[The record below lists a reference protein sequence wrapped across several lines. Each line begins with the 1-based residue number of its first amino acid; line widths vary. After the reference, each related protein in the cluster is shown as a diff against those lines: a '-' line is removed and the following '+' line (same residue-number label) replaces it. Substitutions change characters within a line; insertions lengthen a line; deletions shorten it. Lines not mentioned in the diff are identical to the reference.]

1 MLNQQL
7 LVQFEESVPVQLNLV
22 IDRNGKVVKIEQGNL
37 TANLLEGIRRRRS
50 KKRLSGLRVITI
62 SDNQQL
68 TLAQKNL
75 ALRFRLDNLVKVSLK
90 SDSALL
96 VIPKVAEGRLVSLEE
111 INLTIKQAIEFD
123 QLAVVAQLEERL
135 SEVDN
140 YRVKEDRER
149 AILVGKAEEEL
160 EELNGLATT
169 AGVEVVARSLQ
180 KQERKNPAY
189 YIGTGKLEELKG
201 LVFSQQS
208 NLVIFDDELT
218 PAQHSNLEEVLA
230 VQVVDRTELILDIF
244 AQHAHTK
251 EGKIQVELAQLEYL
265 LPRLT
270 GKGKEL
276 SRLGGGIGTRGP
288 GETKLEIDRRKI
300 RKRIHSLK
308 EQLTEVR
315 QNRAVQR
322 QGRKN
327 PLITLVGYT
336 NAGKSTLMNL
346 LTAADVKVEDE
357 LFATLDSTL
366 RQAKLPIGRQV
377 IFSDT
382 VGFIKKLPHQLV
394 AAFQATLE
402 EVQQADLLL
411 HVVDSSQAQLKERMA
426 TVHQVLEE
434 LGVLNKEIVT
444 IFNKSDLV
452 ADDYLELLRQDYP
465 SSVAISA
472 LTGEGKDRLLERISE
487 VIARDMVTVDLEF
500 PYEAGKWIDQLHQN
514 GQVLEE
520 NYVANKIKVTANISK
535 RLAQRLQDYQV

>member
-1 MLNQQL
+1 MLA
-7 LVQFEESVPVQLNLV
+7 QFEEAVSAQLNLV
-22 IDRNGKVVKIEQGNL
+22 IDRTGKVVKIEQGDL
-37 TANLLEGIRRRRS
+37 TAELLSGIRRRKS
-50 KKRLSGLRVITI
+50 KKRLSGLRVISI
-62 SDNQQL
+62 SNSQQL
-68 TLAQKNL
+68 TFAQENL
-75 ALRFRLDNLVKVSLK
+75 VLKFRLDNLVKVSLK
-90 SDSALL
+90 SDSVVLIL
-96 VIPKVAEGRLVSLEE
+96 PKITGGRLVETEE
-111 INLTIKQAIEFD
+111 RKLTIKQAIRFD
-123 QLAVVAQLEERL
+123 QAVAVSRLEEKL
-135 SEVDN
+135 TELDN
-140 YRVKEDRER
+140 YRVEKDRER
-149 AILVGKAEEEL
+149 AILVGKDEEDL
-160 EELNGLATT
+160 EELKGLATT
-169 AGVEVVARSLQ
+169 AGVKVVARRLQ
-180 KQERKNPAY
+180 KQERNNPAY

-201 LVFSQQS
+201 VVFSQQS

-218 PAQHSNLEEVLA
+218 PAQHSNLEEKLA

-270 GKGKEL
+270 GQGEQL

-288 GETKLEIDRRKI
+288 GESKLEIDRRKI
-300 RKRIHSLK
+300 RKRIHRLK

-336 NAGKSTLMNL
+336 NVGKSTLMNL

-366 RQAKLPIGRQV
+366 RQAKLPLGRQV

-411 HVVDSSQAQLKERMA
+411 HVVDSSQAQLEERMA
-426 TVHQVLEE
+426 IVHDVLEG
-434 LGVLNKEIVT
+434 LGVLNKEIITV
-444 IFNKSDLV
+444 FNKADLV
-452 ADDYLELLRQDYP
+452 TADYLELLQQDYP
-465 SSVAISA
+465 RSVAICA
-472 LTGEGKDRLLERISE
+472 LTGEGKDRLLEQISE
-487 VIARDMVTVDLEF
+487 IIARDMVTVDLEL
-500 PYEAGKWIDQLHQN
+500 PYEAGKWIDQLYRS

-520 NYVANKIKVTANISK
+520 SYVANKIKVTANISK